1 LADEA
6 INLAIA
12 ATECWITR
20 GITEAMNRFNR
31 RSGDAPA
38 AKPVKK
44 TDAPTEG
51 PKPTSGENN

>member
-1 LADEA
+1 
-6 INLAIA
+6 
-12 ATECWITR
+12 
-20 GITEAMNRFNR
+20 MNRFNR